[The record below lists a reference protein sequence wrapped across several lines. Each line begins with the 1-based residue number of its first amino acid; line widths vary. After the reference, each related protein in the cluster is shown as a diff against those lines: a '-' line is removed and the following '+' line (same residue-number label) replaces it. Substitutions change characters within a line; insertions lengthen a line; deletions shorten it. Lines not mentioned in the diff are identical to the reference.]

1 MLMFKWPITLQLIVR
16 EFLLDPHHARLLV
29 CSELVQTP
37 QSVLDALNGSDSV
50 DRVEVRGVHRFPT
63 NEKVGNAFVA
73 LDQTERGVLA
83 SAEDLESPERAAG
96 LEGLIVAPGEDGL
109 SQSVCRFFTSALAGK
124 DAVSNGHFEVGG
136 VARAAR

>member
-1 MLMFKWPITLQLIVR
+1 MFKWPITLQLIVG
-16 EFLLDPHHARLLV
+16 ELLLDPYHPPLLI

-37 QSVLDALNGSDSV
+37 QSVLDTLNGPDWV
-50 DRVEVRGVHRFPT
+50 DRVEVRGVHGFST

-73 LDQTERGVLA
+73 LNQTERGALA

-96 LEGLIVAPGEDGL
+96 LERLIVAPGEDGL
-109 SQSVCRFFTSALAGK
+109 SKSVCRFFTSALAGK